1 MPACWCRA
9 ARSRSRVRRRKPD
22 PAALAA
28 PDDPKAARLAALRL
42 QNRRDHG
49 ARELA
54 ERLVARGFSLSA
66 AEEAVEGLRK
76 ERLVDDGRFAEHF
89 VAYHG
94 NRGRG
99 PVGIAHRLRE
109 AGVPA
114 ETIAAAVNATDPD
127 WRRRAADVRRRRFGA
142 KLPAT
147 WAEKGRQARFLTQ
160 RGFSA
165 DQVRA
170 AVGNEHED

>member
-1 MPACWCRA
+1 
-9 ARSRSRVRRRKPD
+9 VRRRKPD

-28 PDDPKAARLAALRL
+28 PDDPRAARLAALKL
-42 QNRRDHG
+42 LNRRDHG

-54 ERLVARGFSLSA
+54 VRLVARGFLRPA
-66 AEEAVEGLRK
+66 AEQAVESLRQ

-89 VAYHG
+89 VAYHA

-109 AGVPA
+109 AGVAPEA
-114 ETIAAAVNATDPD
+114 IAAAVDAGAAD
-127 WRRRAADVRRRRFGA
+127 WRRRCAEVRRKRFGT

-147 WAEKGRQARFLTQ
+147 WAEKGRQTRFLTQ

-170 AVGNEHED
+170 AVGSEHED

>member
-1 MPACWCRA
+1 MRL
-9 ARSRSRVRRRKPD
+9 RKRKPVV
-22 PAALAA
+22 PESQ
-28 PDDPKAARLAALRL
+28 DDPQAARLAALKL
-42 QNRRDHG
+42 LNRRDYG

-54 ERLVARGFSLSA
+54 ERLLARGFSRPA
-66 AEEAVEGLRK
+66 AEEAVEGLRT

-109 AGVPA
+109 AGVPV

-142 KLPAT
+142 KPPAT

-170 AVGNEHED
+170 AIDNELED

>member
-1 MPACWCRA
+1 
-9 ARSRSRVRRRKPD
+9 VRRRKPD

-28 PDDPKAARLAALRL
+28 PDDPRAARLAALKL

-54 ERLVARGFSLSA
+54 DRLVARGFSRPA
-66 AEEAVEGLRK
+66 AEQAVEGLRQ

-89 VAYHG
+89 VAYHA

-114 ETIAAAVNATDPD
+114 DTIAAAVDAGAAE

-142 KLPAT
+142 ELPAT

-160 RGFSA
+160 RGFNA

-170 AVGNEHED
+170 AVGNECED

>member
-1 MPACWCRA
+1 M
-9 ARSRSRVRRRKPD
+9 RRRKPD

-28 PDDPKAARLAALRL
+28 PDDPRAARLAALKL
-42 QNRRDHG
+42 LNRRDHG

-54 ERLVARGFSLSA
+54 ERLVARGFQRTA
-66 AEEAVEGLRK
+66 AEEAVAGLRT
-76 ERLVDDGRFAEHF
+76 ERLVDDARFAEHF
-89 VAYHG
+89 VAYHA

-114 ETIAAAVNATDPD
+114 ETIAAAVDAGDAG
-127 WRRRAADVRRRRFGA
+127 WRRRAAEIRRKRFGA

-160 RGFSA
+160 RGFGA

-170 AVGNEHED
+170 AIGGGLEED

>member
-1 MPACWCRA
+1 
-9 ARSRSRVRRRKPD
+9 VRRRKPD
-22 PAALAA
+22 AAALAA
-28 PDDPKAARLAALRL
+28 PDDPRAARLAALKL
-42 QNRRDHG
+42 LNRRDHG
-49 ARELA
+49 AREIA
-54 ERLVARGFSLSA
+54 ERLVALGFLRSA
-66 AEEAVEGLRK
+66 AEQAVEGLRH

-89 VAYHG
+89 VAYHA

-99 PVGIAHRLRE
+99 PVGIAHRLRD
-109 AGVPA
+109 AGVAPEA
-114 ETIAAAVNATDPD
+114 IAAAVDAGAAD
-127 WRRRAADVRRRRFGA
+127 WRRRCAEVRRKRFGA

-170 AVGNEHED
+170 AVASEQED